1 MPAAIPNY
9 VNETTRSETVRQI
22 GTDAAAGRSGGGTPA
37 RAGVH
42 LLRAVLRQTPE
53 GRTPAAQR
61 TVDALIDDL
70 RRPLLRYCEGLTR
83 QTGGRGSQSAA
94 IGTGRGIDAEDL
106 AQEAWAKA
114 LRYLAGPGGD
124 RVGDDD
130 HLKRLLRCA
139 AKSVFLDRVT
149 KGGAPTRILEL
160 DAPLAGSGG
169 SGGDGEDRSLLDS
182 LAVSMTQQQRQRTEG
197 VPGGL
202 LLADERYAPLI
213 DHLFNDEEGFH
224 RTYRRKHQRRPRQY
238 QALVLY
244 QLGIFYRSEVMETGD
259 TAAAAS
265 LPAPDATGAD
275 LMESLIDRY
284 VGLLNIPEERWRP
297 VARAAAVTGDEGGG
311 VHEPILA
318 AVNAVCGTNIRAA
331 NMLAVLRYELN
342 QFAEGGKEGAK
353 AKE

>member
-9 VNETTRSETVRQI
+9 VNETTRNETIRQPR
-22 GTDAAAGRSGGGTPA
+22 TDAAAGRSGGALSA

-83 QTGGRGSQSAA
+83 QTGGRGSQAAA

-106 AQEAWAKA
+106 AQEAWTKA

-169 SGGDGEDRSLLDS
+169 SGSGDGEDRSLLDS
-182 LAVSMTQQQRQRTEG
+182 LAVSTTQRRTEG
-197 VPGGL
+197 LSGGL

-213 DHLFNDEEGFH
+213 EHLFNDEEGFH

-244 QLGIFYRSEVMETGD
+244 QLGVFYRAEVMDTGD
-259 TAAAAS
+259 AEAVGAQ
-265 LPAPDATGAD
+265 DATGAQ
-275 LMESLIDRY
+275 LMESLIDQY
-284 VGLLNIPEERWRP
+284 VGLLSIPEERWRP
-297 VARAAAVTGDEGGG
+297 VALAAAVTGEDGAG

-342 QFAEGGKEGAK
+342 QFAEGGKEGAQQK
-353 AKE
+353 V